1 MGARPL
7 VRVWLVLAALVL
19 ITSCESTAAPGRSPG
34 PSLAPVVSSPLP
46 PSPSPAVV
54 ALSGQGSKVL
64 SPVHLEASNYR
75 VSWTATGGTDNFQ
88 VTLHGAPGSDTL
100 LVNEIPPNP
109 SSGEAFLNA
118 GGGDYV
124 LEVKASTLVWT
135 ITFTPI

>member
-1 MGARPL
+1 
-7 VRVWLVLAALVL
+7 VRVWLALAALVVL
-19 ITSCESTAAPGRSPG
+19 ITSCDSNAVPGRSPG
-34 PSLAPVVSSPLP
+34 PSLAPVVSSPSPTP
-46 PSPSPAVV
+46 PSPKVIS
-54 ALSGQGSKVL
+54 LSGRGSKVL
-64 SPVHLEASNYR
+64 SPIHLEASNYR
-75 VSWTATGGTDNFQ
+75 VSWKATGGTDNFQ
-88 VTLHGAPGSDTL
+88 VTLHGAPGADTL